1 MARQQQLAGKVSGTL
16 LPSGTPQHP
25 GIDVYFARHPAAHR
39 TGEVPVPRVT
49 GSLLQLMEA
58 HFVLSACHA
67 AMAFVHLTESTGL
80 CQ

>member
-1 MARQQQLAGKVSGTL
+1 M
-16 LPSGTPQHP
+16 
-25 GIDVYFARHPAAHR
+25 
-39 TGEVPVPRVT
+39 PRVT

-67 AMAFVHLTESTGL
+67 AMAFVHLTEATGL